1 MASGALDWV
10 SGLDLVER
18 EVLSFAFTDLV
29 PEGVDRVRW
38 TVRVDELDA
47 VVGPPLSDE
56 IENVAEVGLDDI
68 AMPSTQTRIRL
79 ITSMRG

>member
-56 IENVAEVGLDDI
+56 SETVAEVGLDDI
-68 AMPSTQTRIRL
+68 SMPSTQTRIRL
-79 ITSMRG
+79 E